1 MSGPTDFH
9 ARTLLLLIGDIED
22 HAERALSAGH
32 APLVDAVEM
41 AKILRALVSG
51 AREYKPNEDRLRRRF
66 ELAQTRGL
74 GMAGGFREWKPD
86 LVANDESDDAE
97 GET

>member
-9 ARTLLLLIGDIED
+9 ARTLLLLIGDIEE
-22 HAERALSAGH
+22 HAERALSVGH

-51 AREYKPNEDRLRRRF
+51 AREYKPNEERLMQRF
-66 ELAQTRGL
+66 ELAKTRGL
-74 GMAGGFREWKPD
+74 GMSGGFREWGP
-86 LVANDESDDAE
+86 AHTTDENDDAE
-97 GET
+97 CAQ

>member
-9 ARTLLLLIGDIED
+9 ARTLLLLIGDIEE

-41 AKILRALVSG
+41 AKVLRALVAG
-51 AREYKPNEDRLRRRF
+51 AREYKPNVDRMRQRF
-66 ELAQTRGL
+66 ELAKTHGHW
-74 GMAGGFREWKPD
+74 MAGGFRAWEP
-86 LVANDESDDAE
+86 APTADEGDDAE
-97 GET
+97 GAT